1 MVHIDPLT
9 DGRTPDDTRNRT
21 NSTKTDGTKAGT
33 RPSAA
38 DVVAVAE
45 QSDLSPNAL
54 ASLLVSLGES
64 ITDEDDLANVLQR
77 VTEVAHQVI
86 DNADCTGVTVDFG
99 GRTYTAAY
107 TDGRTLRVD
116 HEQYAAGEGPC
127 LQASRTRETVLVDLD
142 EATDRWPAFTESAR
156 AEGIRSFLAAPLFV
170 DDHTLGALN
179 LYGRGPSAFDEV
191 DADVLEL
198 LTGTVSRAIGEFA
211 RFKSARDAA
220 DALQRALETR
230 APIEQAKGMLMALHR
245 IDAHQAFQ
253 LLRKQSQTTNTRLRD
268 VALNLVEQ
276 LSAPEDFA
284 VDETAS

>member
-1 MVHIDPLT
+1 MVHSERWFEGALLD
-9 DGRTPDDTRNRT
+9 DAASTPVP
-21 NSTKTDGTKAGT
+21 G
-33 RPSAA
+33 AA

-45 QSDLSPNAL
+45 QSDLSPTTL
-54 ASLLVSLGES
+54 ASLLMSLGES
-64 ITDEDDLANVLQR
+64 ISDEDDLVDLLQR
-77 VTEVAHQVI
+77 VTEVAHDVVAG
-86 DNADCTGVTVDFG
+86 ADCTGVTVDFG
-99 GRTYTAAY
+99 GRVYTAAY

-127 LQASRTRETVLVDLD
+127 LHASRTGETVLVDLD

-156 AEGIRSFLAAPLFV
+156 AEGIRSFLAAPLFAA
-170 DDHTLGALN
+170 DQTLGALN
-179 LYGRGPSAFDEV
+179 LYGRGPAAFDRV

-245 IDAHQAFQ
+245 IDANQAFQ
-253 LLRKQSQTTNTRLRD
+253 LLRRQSQTTNTRLRD
-268 VALNLVEQ
+268 VAIDLVER
-276 LSAPEDFA
+276 LGAPADSASRES
-284 VDETAS
+284 AS

>member
-1 MVHIDPLT
+1 MSQSEQW
-9 DGRTPDDTRNRT
+9 PDDGAF
-21 NSTKTDGTKAGT
+21 DGAA
-33 RPSAA
+33 PAPLHDVA

-45 QSDLSPNAL
+45 QSDLSPTAL
-54 ASLLVSLGES
+54 ASLLLSLGES
-64 ITDEDDLANVLQR
+64 ITDEDDLADLLQR
-77 VTEVAHQVI
+77 VTEVAHDVI
-86 DNADCTGVTVDFG
+86 DGADSTGVTVDFG

-127 LQASRTRETVLVDLD
+127 LEASRTRETVLVDLD

-179 LYGRGPSAFDEV
+179 LYGRGPAAFGEV

-253 LLRKQSQTTNTRLRD
+253 LLRRQSQTTNTRLRD
-268 VALNLVEQ
+268 VAVDLVERI
-276 LSAPEDFA
+276 SAA
-284 VDETAS
+284 NGSASDETAS

>member
-1 MVHIDPLT
+1 MVHIEPLT
-9 DGRTPDDTRNRT
+9 EART
-21 NSTKTDGTKAGT
+21 TDATA
-33 RPSAA
+33 RAA
-38 DVVAVAE
+38 EPVADVGDVVAVAE
-45 QSDLSPNAL
+45 QADLSPTAL

-64 ITDEDDLANVLQR
+64 ITDEDDLANLLER
-77 VTEVAHQVI
+77 VSEVAHDVV
-86 DNADCTGVTVDFG
+86 DGADSTGVTVDFG

-127 LQASRTRETVLVDLD
+127 LEASRTRQTVLVDLD
-142 EATDRWPAFTESAR
+142 EATDRWPAFTEAAR

-170 DDHTLGALN
+170 DDRTLGALN
-179 LYGRGPSAFDEV
+179 LYGREPAAFDAV

-230 APIEQAKGMLMALHR
+230 APIEQAKGILMVLHR
-245 IDAHQAFQ
+245 IDAHQAFH
-253 LLRKQSQTTNTRLRD
+253 LLRRQSQTTNTRLRD
-268 VALNLVEQ
+268 VAIDLVER
-276 LSAPEDFA
+276 LSTGDGSVA
-284 VDETAS
+284 DETAS

>member
-1 MVHIDPLT
+1 MHDV
-9 DGRTPDDTRNRT
+9 
-21 NSTKTDGTKAGT
+21 
-33 RPSAA
+33 A

-45 QSDLSPNAL
+45 QSDLSPTAL
-54 ASLLVSLGES
+54 ASLLLSLGES
-64 ITDEDDLANVLQR
+64 ITDEDDLADLLQR
-77 VTEVAHQVI
+77 VTEVAHDVI
-86 DNADCTGVTVDFG
+86 DGADSTGVTVDFG

-127 LQASRTRETVLVDLD
+127 LEASRTRETVLVDLD

-156 AEGIRSFLAAPLFV
+156 AQGIRSFLAAPLFV

-179 LYGRGPSAFDEV
+179 LYGRGPAAFDEV

-253 LLRKQSQTTNTRLRD
+253 LLRRQSQTTNTRLRD
-268 VALNLVEQ
+268 VAVDLVER
-276 LSAPEDFA
+276 LSAA
-284 VDETAS
+284 NGSASDETAS

>member
-45 QSDLSPNAL
+45 QSDLSPTAL

-64 ITDEDDLANVLQR
+64 ITDDDDLANVLQR

-116 HEQYAAGEGPC
+116 HEQYSRRRRAVP
-127 LQASRTRETVLVDLD
+127 QASRTRETVLVDLD
-142 EATDRWPAFTESAR
+142 EATDRWPAFTDQLGR
-156 AEGIRSFLAAPLFV
+156 RGFAAFWLLPV
-170 DDHTLGALN
+170 RRRPHLGALN

-198 LTGTVSRAIGEFA
+198 LTGTVSRRSRVRAVQVRTRRRG
-211 RFKSARDAA
+211 RAA
-220 DALQRALETR
+220 TRAGDP
-230 APIEQAKGMLMALHR
+230 APIEQAKGMLMAPPPDR
-245 IDAHQAFQ
+245 AHQAFQ
-253 LLRKQSQTTNTRLRD
+253 LLRQASHYDHTRLRD
-268 VALNLVEQ
+268 VV
-276 LSAPEDFA
+276 P
-284 VDETAS
+284 

>member
-1 MVHIDPLT
+1 MVHSDPRA
-9 DGRTPDDTRNRT
+9 DGQAPR
-21 NSTKTDGTKAGT
+21 STV
-33 RPSAA
+33 PSTHDAA
-38 DVVAVAE
+38 EVVAVAE
-45 QSDLSPNAL
+45 QTDLSPTTL

-64 ITDEDDLANVLQR
+64 ITDEDDLANLLQR
-77 VTEVAHQVI
+77 VAEVAHDVVEG
-86 DNADCTGVTVDFG
+86 ADSTGVTVDFG

-116 HEQYAAGEGPC
+116 HEQYAAGDGPC
-127 LQASRTRETVLVDLD
+127 LHASRSRETVLVDLD

-170 DDHTLGALN
+170 TDRTLGALN
-179 LYGRGPSAFDEV
+179 LYGRAPAAFDEV

-198 LTGTVSRAIGEFA
+198 LTSTVSRAIGEFA

-230 APIEQAKGMLMALHR
+230 APIEQAKGMLMVLHR

-253 LLRKQSQTTNTRLRD
+253 LLRQQSQTTNTRLRD
-268 VALNLVEQ
+268 VAADLVER
-276 LSAPEDFA
+276 LSAAEDSD
-284 VDETAS
+284 VTETAS